1 MLQLDIHPMFLVDI
15 PSIRPISGLFQPNIS
30 CFIIFQK
37 GCSKYGYLSP
47 SVDTVKYPGSWILI
61 HSLYKSMVS
70 ILFKSCSYEF
80 FNTMLSVFI
89 YIYIFMTYIRLTF
102 ETQKHIHISYISSYH
117 LSYLPMAR
125 FIIEIYWDPIPVPP
139 LETVKLKSFPWV
151 FPVCSICFSIWSMMV
166 HDEFPLFSIVQLV
179 FRSLFSRILSIL
191 FFLHGKKTAT
201 FSSWRF
207 KRSSSALAHRSLRW
221 CRTNVITY
229 YRRMGRAAWWGL
241 P

>member
-15 PSIRPISGLFQPNIS
+15 PSIRPISGLFQLNIS

-89 YIYIFMTYIRLTF
+89 YIYIYLWHTYVLRSKHKNTF
-102 ETQKHIHISYISSYH
+102 IYHIYPHITYHICPWLASSLRY
-117 LSYLPMAR
+117 
-125 FIIEIYWDPIPVPP
+125 IEIPSLSPH
-139 LETVKLKSFPWV
+139 LKQSNSNLFHEFSQCVQYV
-151 FPVCSICFSIWSMMV
+151 FPFGPWWFMMNFPCS
-166 HDEFPLFSIVQLV
+166 
-179 FRSLFSRILSIL
+179 
-191 FFLHGKKTAT
+191 A
-201 FSSWRF
+201 
-207 KRSSSALAHRSLRW
+207 
-221 CRTNVITY
+221 
-229 YRRMGRAAWWGL
+229 
-241 P
+241 